1 MSKINIYETGW
12 LNMVFEGRNKTY
24 GAYQLRTENPKTTIR
39 ALFSAL
45 ALFSSAA
52 AIPMIINYLKPN
64 EVAIVTNKPLDDE
77 IILVD
82 TKLFKKDDPKE
93 EEKAPEISKPLKDEK
108 VIRHTDMRPVKRE
121 EAVQE
126 VTTNRE
132 LENAQIGTENHE
144 GANSTGNAALVN
156 TNTNTS
162 GGGNTNPTVEIPTNL
177 EVQPTYPG
185 GIGEFLKDVSRKF
198 KTPELEEET
207 ATLKVM
213 VYFVIEPDG
222 TLSNIKV
229 TRDPGHNLGKEALR
243 VLNNI
248 KTKWTPGYKNGAPV
262 RTAYNLPIVVNIK

>member
-45 ALFSSAA
+45 ALFTSAA
-52 AIPMIINYLKPN
+52 AIPMIINYLKPS
-64 EVAIVTNKPLDDE
+64 EVAILTNKPLDGD
-77 IILVD
+77 IVLVD
-82 TKLFKKDDPKE
+82 TKLFKKEEPKKE
-93 EEKAPEISKPLKDEK
+93 ERAPETNKPLKEEK
-108 VIRHTDMRPVKRE
+108 VIRHTAMKPVKRE

-126 VTTNRE
+126 VTTNKE
-132 LENAQIGTENHE
+132 LENAQIGRENQE
-144 GANSTGNAALVN
+144 GTNTTGNAIVVT
-156 TNTNTS
+156 TNTNTT
-162 GGGNTNPTVEIPTNL
+162 GGGNSGSTIETPISL

-198 KTPELEEET
+198 KTPEMEEES

-213 VYFVIEPDG
+213 VYFVIERDG

-243 VLNNI
+243 VLNSM
-248 KTKWTPGYKNGAPV
+248 KTKWTPGYKNGEPV